1 MRRLVVMAVVAGVVV
16 APGAAAAK
24 GPHAILTTP
33 REAVEPGK
41 PWQVTVELNEFPRPP
56 KPAMIGRRG
65 SRTVGG
71 EVERTPSSIDG
82 ATAYRITMIFPRR
95 GRWALRL
102 FADGRRFVFPAV
114 DVGSAKLPQDYLA
127 FAAGSRFARQGAG
140 GPFTTDE
147 APAGRSATDPAG
159 SSQRAARTTTTD
171 DDGGGIRTWVLVL
184 LGALLAG
191 AALAGVNALT
201 HRTERA

>member
-1 MRRLVVMAVVAGVVV
+1 MALIAGLVVAGLVV
-16 APGAAAAK
+16 APGAAAK

-33 REAVEPGK
+33 REPVEPGK
-41 PWQVTVELNEFPRPP
+41 PWQVTVELNEFPRLP

-71 EVERTPSSIDG
+71 EVERTPSSIEG

-147 APAGRSATDPAG
+147 APAGRSATDSTG
-159 SSQRAARTTTTD
+159 TSQRAARTTTD
-171 DDGGGIRTWVLVL
+171 DDGGGGIRTWVLVL
-184 LGALLAG
+184 LGGLLAA